1 MGKDYVERRDGN
13 YYIGRS
19 RVTWETVLV
28 LWQAGQTPE
37 QIQDDFPTISLASVY
52 GAIAYYLDNREEG
65 DRYLEEGR
73 ANWRRLAEQQE
84 RERPDFIAR
93 MRQRFAE
100 ARERLGMEPEPGE
113 PQGEPWRDG
122 AESAEPKTLEPRT
135 P

>member
-1 MGKDYVERRDGN
+1 MGTDYVERRDGN

-52 GAIAYYLDNREEG
+52 GAIAYYLDHQEEG

-73 ANWRRLAEQQE
+73 ENWRRLAEQQE
-84 RERPDFIAR
+84 RERPEFIAR
-93 MRQRFAE
+93 MRRRFAE
-100 ARERLGMEPEPGE
+100 ARERLGMQPEASEP
-113 PQGEPWRDG
+113 RKDG
-122 AESAEPKTLEPRT
+122 AESAEPKTLERRLP
-135 P
+135 

>member
-52 GAIAYYLDNREEG
+52 GAIAYYLDHQEEG

-73 ANWRRLAEQQE
+73 ENWRRLAEQQE
-84 RERPDFIAR
+84 RERPEFIAR
-93 MRQRFAE
+93 MRRLRDERRAAE
-100 ARERLGMEPEPGE
+100 RERGGVVEPERE
-113 PQGEPWRDG
+113 PDATTPLQTP
-122 AESAEPKTLEPRT
+122 TL
-135 P
+135 